1 MMRTIRRS
9 KKYDDLVSR
18 LAEKPVNGQQKIF
31 PTYKALMCFAAC
43 LGYESSEEGE
53 VVDPIDFVDS
63 RVIERDADCTDLIY
77 LIALAK
83 SRDANIL
90 KEGSEAETQLASAF
104 ERFSEGGLGVL
115 QKWMNETPSDAYG
128 HDAIIVAMQKYGY
141 LPSPNS
147 KTSQEEPTF

>member
-1 MMRTIRRS
+1 MRTIRRS

-18 LAEKPVNGQQKIF
+18 LAEKPVNDQQKIF

-43 LGYESSEEGE
+43 LGYESDEEGE
-53 VVDPIDFVDS
+53 VSDPIDFVDS
-63 RVIERDADCTDLIY
+63 RVIERDADCMDLIY

-90 KEGSEAETQLASAF
+90 KDGSESETQLASAF

-128 HDAIIVAMQKYGY
+128 HEAIIVAMQKYGY
-141 LPSPNS
+141 LPAPNA
-147 KTSQEEPTF
+147 KASQEEPTF